1 MDILLSRCE
10 LRTSGRASYRGNER
24 TKNVGLTF
32 DTRADEVAKAVD
44 AQASVT
50 AGRTRAFVDVDLT
63 PVAGERRR
71 AQAGFAAIFG
81 IDDARAVVQALAL
94 AQI

>member
-1 MDILLSRCE
+1 MP
-10 LRTSGRASYRGNER
+10 
-24 TKNVGLTF
+24 
-32 DTRADEVAKAVD
+32 
-44 AQASVT
+44 

-71 AQAGFAAIFG
+71 AQARFASIFG
-81 IDDARAVVQALAL
+81 VDDARAVVQAWAL

>member
-10 LRTSGRASYRGNER
+10 LRTSGRASYRG
-24 TKNVGLTF
+24 TKNVALTF
-32 DTRADEVAKAVD
+32 DARADEVAKAVD

-71 AQAGFAAIFG
+71 AQARFASIFG
-81 IDDARAVVQALAL
+81 VDDARAVVQALAL